1 MTDTVI
7 RAIVDSD
14 LKQAFKA
21 FCKQQD
27 ITPSQAIR
35 AYMRKV
41 VQIPNKETAITLTRS
56 EAGKDVYHAKNAD
69 DLFDQLGM

>member
-7 RAIVDSD
+7 RAKVDSD
-14 LKQAFKA
+14 LKDAFYD
-21 FCKQQD
+21 FCKERD

-41 VQIPNKETAITLTRS
+41 VKIPNAQTTATLNRS
-56 EAGKDVYHAKNAD
+56 EAGEELYSASDAD
-69 DLFDQLGM
+69 NLLDQLGI

>member
-7 RAIVDSD
+7 RAKVDPD
-14 LKQAFKA
+14 LKEAFYA
-21 FCKQQD
+21 ICKERD

-41 VQIPNKETAITLTRS
+41 VKIPNKETVATLNRS
-56 EAGKDVYHAKNAD
+56 EAGDELYKALDAD
-69 DLFDQLGM
+69 DLFDQLGI

>member
-7 RAIVDSD
+7 RAKVDSD
-14 LKQAFKA
+14 LKEAFYA
-21 FCKQQD
+21 FCKEQD

-41 VQIPNKETAITLTRS
+41 VKIPNKETVETLNRS
-56 EAGKDVYHAKNAD
+56 DAGEDLYKARDAD
-69 DLFDQLGM
+69 DLFEQLGI

>member
-7 RAIVDSD
+7 RAKVDPE
-14 LKQAFKA
+14 LKEAFYT
-21 FCKQQD
+21 FCKERD

-41 VQIPNKETAITLTRS
+41 VKSQIMKR
-56 EAGKDVYHAKNAD
+56 
-69 DLFDQLGM
+69 